1 MKKIITLFLIS
12 LIFIQCTNEKDNII
26 AKNQLGKIN
35 FNTKISELDKVFKK
49 DSIVKLPE
57 ESDVYRKY
65 EIYNEEGDHLLT
77 IKPKFRG
84 DSLITIENIKIFSD
98 KFKTERGLS
107 TASTYK
113 DILDNYSI
121 SKIEPSFTSAIVF
134 IDEIN
139 ATIAL
144 NKKDLKI
151 AEFDMRKISKDQI
164 PDMAK
169 IKYITLWFE

>member
-12 LIFIQCTNEKDNII
+12 LIFIQCNSKKDSII

-35 FNTKISELDKVFKK
+35 LNTKISELDKLFKK

-65 EIYNEEGDHLLT
+65 EIYNKEGILLLI

-98 KFKTERGLS
+98 KYNTEKGLS

-113 DILDNYSI
+113 DILDNYLI
-121 SKIEPSFTSAIVF
+121 SKIEPSFTSAIIF

-139 ATIAL
+139 ATVAL
-144 NKKDLKI
+144 DKKDLKL
-151 AEFDMRKISKDQI
+151 AEFDMNKIREDQI

>member
-1 MKKIITLFLIS
+1 MKKIITLLLIS
-12 LIFIQCTNEKDNII
+12 LIFIQCNSKKDSII

-35 FNTKISELDKVFKK
+35 LNTKISELDKLFKK
-49 DSIVKLPE
+49 DSIVKLPK
-57 ESDVYRKY
+57 ESDVFRKY
-65 EIYNEEGDHLLT
+65 EIYNKEGILLLI

-98 KFKTERGLS
+98 KYNTEKGLS

-139 ATIAL
+139 ATVAL
-144 NKKDLKI
+144 DKKDLKL
-151 AEFDMRKISKDQI
+151 AEFDMNKIREDQI

>member
-12 LIFIQCTNEKDNII
+12 LIFIQCNSKKDSII

-35 FNTKISELDKVFKK
+35 LNTKISELDKLFKK

-65 EIYNEEGDHLLT
+65 EIYNKEGILLLI

-98 KFKTERGLS
+98 KYNTEKGLS

-139 ATIAL
+139 ATVAL
-144 NKKDLKI
+144 DKKDLKLT
-151 AEFDMRKISKDQI
+151 EFDMNKIREDQI

>member
-12 LIFIQCTNEKDNII
+12 LIFIQCNNNKDSII
-26 AKNQLGKIN
+26 TKNQLGKIN
-35 FNTKISELDKVFKK
+35 LNTKISELDKLFKK

-65 EIYNEEGDHLLT
+65 EIYNKEGILLLI

-98 KFKTERGLS
+98 KYNTEKGLS

-139 ATIAL
+139 ATVAL
-144 NKKDLKI
+144 DKKDLKL
-151 AEFDMRKISKDQI
+151 AEFDMNKIREDQI

>member
-1 MKKIITLFLIS
+1 MKKIITLLLIR
-12 LIFIQCTNEKDNII
+12 LIFIQCNSKKDSII

-35 FNTKISELDKVFKK
+35 LNTKISELDKLFKK

-65 EIYNEEGDHLLT
+65 EIYNKEGTLLLI

-98 KFKTERGLS
+98 KYNTEKGLS

-139 ATIAL
+139 ATVAL
-144 NKKDLKI
+144 DKKDLKL
-151 AEFDMRKISKDQI
+151 AEFDMNKIREDQI